1 MIKKNLSLL
10 IGVFCIMYCSPSS
23 TNNWLDSRVETQGP
37 VQNNSKSYMLF
48 DTNGQGNM
56 TKIYDSGTNQVKFII
71 PINDTRIQ
79 IIPGYTS
86 Q

>member
-1 MIKKNLSLL
+1 MIKKFTNSVVA
-10 IGVFCIMYCSPSS
+10 IFCFMYCSTSP

-37 VQNNSKSYMLF
+37 TQNNSKSYMLF

-56 TKIYDSGTNQVKFII
+56 TKIYDYNTNQVKYII

-79 IIPGYTS
+79 IIPGYNP
-86 Q
+86 

>member
-1 MIKKNLSLL
+1 MIKYINILL
-10 IGVFCIMYCSPSS
+10 ASFCFMYCSTNP
-23 TNNWLDSRVETQGP
+23 TNNWLDSRVETQRST
-37 VQNNSKSYMLF
+37 QNNSNSYILF

-79 IIPGYTS
+79 IIPGYNR
-86 Q
+86 

>member
-1 MIKKNLSLL
+1 MMQKIMCNFLT
-10 IGVFCIMYCSPSS
+10 VFCFMYCSTSS

-37 VQNNSKSYMLF
+37 AQNNSNSYMLF

-56 TKIYDSGTNQVKFII
+56 TKIYDSNTNQVKFII

-79 IIPGYTS
+79 IIPGYNP
-86 Q
+86 